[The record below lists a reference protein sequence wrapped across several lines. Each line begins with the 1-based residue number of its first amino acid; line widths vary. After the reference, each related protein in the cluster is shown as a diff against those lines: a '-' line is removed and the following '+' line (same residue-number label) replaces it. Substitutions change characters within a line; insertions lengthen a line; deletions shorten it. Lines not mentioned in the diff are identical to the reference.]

1 MQVAI
6 RLPISNL
13 RAHTMNETSSNQ
25 AESLQDI
32 IARVEKFVL
41 ADEPHARVSA
51 PQTAPTVN
59 GIPEPRPPLQTDE
72 TKPEAVN
79 PHKRD
84 PIKPQYHGK
93 DRIIRPELNVEKYAS
108 VLFSS
113 PHAKNLHKE
122 KTRTWKVERA
132 NGQHT
137 KAGITVHP
145 FKEKRPTTSTHK
157 VLLML
162 EMLQEDKGTDE
173 DGRTVISLQEGLNS
187 LRWKK
192 GGKQSNRLVEELYRA
207 RGALHILQ
215 NSFEDEEGNAID
227 YIDTFTYLDDLK
239 IFRKNY
245 RTKEQYFEP
254 LVAFRFHEL
263 IRNRLAHNKTKPTNF
278 DVLISGIKGENAHVV
293 YTKLDPILANKGYN
307 EPFQI
312 RAKKLFFEDLLLEG
326 EKYNRIGGRKQQ
338 LERITDELDEKPLS
352 TGILR
357 CRTTKTRDGTDYKL
371 IAWKTESSELV
382 SVRHASPANTPEDI
396 LHIVSE
402 LNRLLKTHDPSRF
415 KLFAHKYPLH
425 PTLYQAMREYKAD
438 APPNH
443 NPMKYFQAILHR
455 IVHEHGRDWIRPCAA
470 DCPQRQT

>member
-1 MQVAI
+1 
-6 RLPISNL
+6 
-13 RAHTMNETSSNQ
+13 MNETNGHIT
-25 AESLQDI
+25 ESLQTI
-32 IARVEKFVL
+32 LARVEKHVL
-41 ADEPHARVSA
+41 GDER
-51 PQTAPTVN
+51 QTALPLLPDTQPASTAHDTRV
-59 GIPEPRPPLQTDE
+59 PRSSSQKAE
-72 TKPEAVN
+72 TVN
-79 PHKRD
+79 PHKRN
-84 PIKPQYHGK
+84 PIKPQYRGT

-132 NGQHT
+132 NGQNT

-157 VLLML
+157 VLLTL
-162 EMLQEDKGTDE
+162 EKLQEDKGTDE
-173 DGRTVISLQEGLNS
+173 NGRTVISLREGLTAIG
-187 LRWKK
+187 WD
-192 GGKQSNRLVEELYRA
+192 KQSGRNSNRLVDELYRA
-207 RGALHILQ
+207 RFAAHILQ
-215 NSFEDEEGNAID
+215 NSFEDEAGNPID

-239 IFRKNY
+239 ILRRDH

-263 IRNRLAHNKTKPTNF
+263 IRNRLAHNKTKPTNY
-278 DVLISGIKGENAHVV
+278 DVLISGIKGENAHLV

-312 RAKKLFFEDLLLEG
+312 RARRLFFEDLLLEG

-371 IAWKTESSELV
+371 IAWKIEFSELENA
-382 SVRHASPANTPEDI
+382 RHTSPANAPEDTA
-396 LHIVSE
+396 HIIVE

-438 APPNH
+438 APSKHDPL
-443 NPMKYFQAILHR
+443 KYFQAILHR
-455 IVHEHGRDWIRPCAA
+455 IVHQHGHDWIRPCLA
-470 DCPQRQT
+470 DCPQRET